1 LIGVLAVR
9 KYLRAVRFAFKQQWK
24 RTFTAYDMF
33 FPILTALAPAI
44 GAGYVV
50 GNSGSAV
57 AVSYVF
63 VGVGLMSLWTLGV
76 FYTGWSLADEQYE
89 GTLDLLMTTRTPV
102 VLVVFGKA
110 LAITA
115 WQAPAAVVSFFV
127 VLAFAHGR
135 THVEDP
141 ALLLVSGLVAIG
153 AVVAFSFIFS
163 PLGFLLGAR
172 GGAYNA
178 LMPLGAAIS
187 GFLYPIGLLPS
198 GLEAI
203 ARCIPSAWAMEAVVR
218 SVDGSE
224 GFSRLLA
231 DWTVAAGLTAFYLLM
246 AVWLFRLAEQRV
258 RGSGAL
264 ARY

>member
-1 LIGVLAVR
+1 
-9 KYLRAVRFAFKQQWK
+9 
-24 RTFTAYDMF
+24 
-33 FPILTALAPAI
+33 
-44 GAGYVV
+44 
-50 GNSGSAV
+50 
-57 AVSYVF
+57 
-63 VGVGLMSLWTLGV
+63 
-76 FYTGWSLADEQYE
+76 
-89 GTLDLLMTTRTPV
+89 
-102 VLVVFGKA
+102 
-110 LAITA
+110 
-115 WQAPAAVVSFFV
+115 VSFFV

-246 AVWLFRLAEQRV
+246 AVRLFRLAEQRV